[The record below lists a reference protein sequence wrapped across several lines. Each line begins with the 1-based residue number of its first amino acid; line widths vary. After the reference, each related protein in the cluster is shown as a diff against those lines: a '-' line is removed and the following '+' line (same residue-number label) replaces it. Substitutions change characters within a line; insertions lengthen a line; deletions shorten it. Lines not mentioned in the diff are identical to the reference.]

1 MTTSTQRWTLALTA
15 CAAFMVALDQLV
27 VATALDRIRLDLHA
41 SISTLEW
48 TVNAF
53 SLTFA
58 VLLITG
64 AALGDRYGRRRLF
77 VAGIVVFAAAS
88 AACALAPNAPVLLA
102 ARAVQ
107 GSGAAL
113 VTPLA
118 VALLTAAFP
127 PQRRG
132 PVVGIFTAFIG
143 LAVAGG
149 PVVGGAVAQG
159 ISWQWIFWLNVPV
172 GLLLAPLARTK
183 IDESRGP
190 RGRIDLAGVGLIS
203 VGILGV
209 VWGLVRADT
218 AGWSSAEVLTTLLGG
233 GVLCVAFV
241 GWEMRTVEP
250 MLPMHLFRIRS
261 YAAGNATMLLLTT
274 SLVGSVF
281 LFAQYLQVS
290 LGYDPLAA
298 GLRFLPWTGAL
309 FFVAPVAGALLD
321 RLGGRALLTT
331 GLLLQALGL
340 GWLAIDV
347 SRAEPYT
354 AAIPALIIAG
364 CGTSMA
370 LPAGQNTVMNAV
382 PPAFL
387 GKASGTFNAVRQL
400 GGVLGIAVASAVFAA
415 HGSYASPAAFRDGV
429 APAQGVAAA
438 VALVAAGVAL
448 LISGVRRTRPA
459 PTPTPTPTQPVAVG
473 ADAPVG

>member
-41 SISTLEW
+41 SISTLDW

-77 VAGIVVFAAAS
+77 VAGIVVFTAAS
-88 AACALAPNAPVLLA
+88 AACALAPNAAVLIA

-118 VALLTAAFP
+118 VALLTTAFP

-159 ISWQWIFWLNVPV
+159 IAWQWIFWLNVPV
-172 GLLLAPLARTK
+172 GILLAPLARIR

-190 RGRIDLAGVGLIS
+190 RGRIDLLGVGLIS
-203 VGILGV
+203 AGVLGV
-209 VWGLVRADT
+209 VWGLVRADA
-218 AGWSSAEVLTTLLGG
+218 AGWSSTEVVATLAG
-233 GVLCVAFV
+233 GVALCVAFMV
-241 GWEMRTVEP
+241 WESRAVEP

-261 YAAGNATMLLLTT
+261 YSAGNATTLLMTT
-274 SLVGSVF
+274 SLIGSVF

-309 FFVAPVAGALLD
+309 FFVAPLSGALLE
-321 RLGGRALLTT
+321 RLGGRPLLAT
-331 GLLLQALGL
+331 GLLLQGIGL
-340 GWLAIDV
+340 GWLATDV
-347 SRAEPYT
+347 WQAEPYV
-354 AAIPALIIAG
+354 ASIPALIIAG

-370 LPAGQNTVMNAV
+370 LPAAQNTVMNAV

-400 GGVLGIAVASAVFAA
+400 GGVLGIAIVSAVFAA

-429 APAQGVAAA
+429 APAQGVAAGI
-438 VALVAAGVAL
+438 ALVGAAVAL
-448 LISGVRRTRPA
+448 LITGARRTQQLPV
-459 PTPTPTPTQPVAVG
+459 PTRPVAVG

>member
-1 MTTSTQRWTLALTA
+1 VNTSTQRWTLGLTA
-15 CAAFMVALDQLV
+15 AAAFMVALDQLV

-41 SISTLEW
+41 SISTLDW

-53 SLTFA
+53 SLSFA

-64 AALGDRYGRRRLF
+64 AALGDRFGRRRLF
-77 VAGIVVFAAAS
+77 AIGTAIFTLAS
-88 AACALAPNAPVLLA
+88 AACALAPNAGTLIA

-113 VTPLA
+113 VAPLA

-132 PVVGIFTAFIG
+132 PIVGIFTAFTG

-159 ISWQWIFWLNVPV
+159 IAWQWIFWLNVPV
-172 GLLLAPLARTK
+172 GVLLIPLATSK
-183 IDESRGP
+183 IAESRGP
-190 RGRIDLAGVGLIS
+190 QGRFDLVGLGLICG
-203 VGILGV
+203 GILGL
-209 VWGLVRADT
+209 VWGLVRADA
-218 AGWSSAEVLTTLLGG
+218 AGWSSGEVIGTLVGG
-233 GVLCVAFV
+233 GVLCAAFV
-241 GWEMRTVEP
+241 AWELRVVEP

-261 YAAGNATMLLLTT
+261 YSAANAAMLLLST
-274 SLVGSVF
+274 SLFGSVF

-309 FFVAPVAGALLD
+309 FFVAPLSGALIG
-321 RLGGRALLTT
+321 RIGGRPLLAT
-331 GLLLQALGL
+331 GLALQAVGL
-340 GWLAIDV
+340 AWVAYDIGQA
-347 SRAEPYT
+347 SSY
-354 AAIPALIIAG
+354 AAMVPALIIAG

-370 LPAGQNTVMNAV
+370 LPAGQNTVMNSA

-400 GGVLGIAVASAVFAA
+400 GGVLGIAVVSAVFAA
-415 HGSYASPAAFRDGV
+415 RGSYASPQAFRDG
-429 APAQGVAAA
+429 AGPALGVAAA
-438 VALVAAGVAL
+438 IALLATLAAL
-448 LISGVRRTRPA
+448 LITGVRRPA
-459 PTPTPTPTQPVAVG
+459 PAPQALGTEPIPAGV
-473 ADAPVG
+473 DAPVG